1 LSHRVIAAYAP
12 TIIHLVVNNATARGA
27 ASKPVTINIGTAS
40 GKTSAV
46 EIIDL
51 SEGQIAELVEDD
63 EVHPGQMLGDR
74 TPPSAAGLDLQ
85 AVDEVNHL
93 GHRIDRCSFCDD
105 ESCRC
110 RSADQNGIALLGD
123 SLAMVSWYLIDRACF
138 SLISAL
144 SR

>member
-1 LSHRVIAAYAP
+1 
-12 TIIHLVVNNATARGA
+12 
-27 ASKPVTINIGTAS
+27 VTINIGTAS

-93 GHRIDRCSFCDD
+93 VEAAAGTGSIGAA
-105 ESCRC
+105 
-110 RSADQNGIALLGD
+110 SAMM
-123 SLAMVSWYLIDRACF
+123 SLAGAGPPIRT
-138 SLISAL
+138 AL
-144 SR
+144 RCWATAWRW